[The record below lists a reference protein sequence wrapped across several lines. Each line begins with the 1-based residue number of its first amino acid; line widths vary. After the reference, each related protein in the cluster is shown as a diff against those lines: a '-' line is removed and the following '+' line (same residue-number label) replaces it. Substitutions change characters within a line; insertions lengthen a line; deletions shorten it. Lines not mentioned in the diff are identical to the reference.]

1 MQPMS
6 LLITTCA
13 LFVGSHLLLSHPLRG
28 GLAGRLGE
36 RGFMIVYSIVAIAT
50 FVLIVQAWRGMP
62 PEPPLWAVDD
72 PLWILASLL
81 VLVASILFTGDSEIH
96 ALNREWRKKDRPTN
110 VLSFPARK
118 YKKRVF
124 DRFAPL
130 FKSINWQNLNQL
142 CEARIVVQPPCK
154 SNNYS
159 NKTYPRYDVDNYSK
173 PVLDCLKGKELLFS
187 DDRIFVSEKVEF
199 AQPYQDGRVWL
210 SCVNLDD
217 VDWLNREVPHQW
229 LSGSVE
235 LV

>member
-1 MQPMS
+1 MSKRHSWTKAYENYQPPD
-6 LLITTCA
+6 
-13 LFVGSHLLLSHPLRG
+13 FK
-28 GLAGRLGE
+28 LAGRPA
-36 RGFMIVYSIVAIAT
+36 RVRRAT
-50 FVLIVQAWRGMP
+50 TTRMVHSCAVVTSV
-62 PEPPLWAVDD
+62 VDD
-72 PLWILASLL
+72 GVIYQSTTGAWMKVSANAVVVCLPYPVSANVLWRASKSK
-81 VLVASILFTGDSEIH
+81 VNDTQ
-96 ALNREWRKKDRPTN
+96 TN

-124 DRFAPL
+124 DQFAPL

-173 PVLDCLKGKELLFS
+173 PVLDCLKGKDLLFS

-210 SCVNLDD
+210 SCVSLDD